1 MAMKKEFSSDAG
13 FFIGISPADRCDLE
27 SAWRAA
33 QGSGKTLTECVKLNA
48 RLNAADQLD
57 LQSASQAARD
67 AGVTLTECVKFFL
80 AHRKMDCSLS
90 LDDAIMRFL
99 REREKQKVS
108 KRTAMSLR
116 GNLERFSRGR
126 EQKALAAISRNDLI
140 EYLEAYS
147 GSTYNSYLTSLR
159 TFFKWAV
166 QSEILGSSPA
176 DKVVK
181 IKSRNLQDD
190 DLEPAILSVDQCRR
204 LLKSA
209 IQVDP
214 GMVAYIAAC
223 LFGGL
228 RPEREAAG
236 LSWRDVGDQVLVM
249 AKNAKSRQRRWVSNP
264 LLMEWLAFGAIACAG
279 ALPVVG
285 CRSRMERVRKDAGLL
300 TGWGHDC
307 MRHTFASMFM
317 ATHGAEKTIAQLGH
331 GNYDMLF
338 RHYRALVPEAIAKEF
353 WSMRPST
360 LIPKSAKA

>member
-1 MAMKKEFSSDAG
+1 MMMLKKEFTADAG
-13 FFIGISPADRCDLE
+13 FFTGISPADRCDLE
-27 SAWRAA
+27 CAWRAA
-33 QGSGKTLTECVKLNA
+33 QGSGKTVSEIV
-48 RLNAADQLD
+48 R
-57 LQSASQAARD
+57 QSLAKSSSN
-67 AGVTLTECVKFFL
+67 VTLKAAVELFQE
-80 AHRKMDCSLS
+80 
-90 LDDAIMRFL
+90 
-99 REREKQKVS
+99 EREKQQVS
-108 KRTAMSLR
+108 KRTSEALYY
-116 GNLERFSRGR
+116 NCAAFLRGR
-126 EQKALAAISRNDLI
+126 EVRAISSITRGEI
-140 EYLEAYS
+140 VEYLKPYS
-147 GSTYNSYLTSLR
+147 GRTYNTYLASLR

-166 QSEILGSSPA
+166 ASKLTTESPA
-176 DKVVK
+176 DSVIK
-181 IKSRNLQDD
+181 IKTRNLQDD

-204 LLKSA
+204 LLRSA

-338 RHYRALVPEAIAKEF
+338 RHYRALVPEAVAKEF

-360 LIPKSAKA
+360 LIPKSATP

>member
-1 MAMKKEFSSDAG
+1 
-13 FFIGISPADRCDLE
+13 
-27 SAWRAA
+27 
-33 QGSGKTLTECVKLNA
+33 VK
-48 RLNAADQLD
+48 
-57 LQSASQAARD
+57 
-67 AGVTLTECVKFFL
+67 
-80 AHRKMDCSLS
+80 
-90 LDDAIMRFL
+90 
-99 REREKQKVS
+99 
-108 KRTAMSLR
+108 
-116 GNLERFSRGR
+116 
-126 EQKALAAISRNDLI
+126 
-140 EYLEAYS
+140 YLEPYS
-147 GSTYNSYLTSLR
+147 GATYYTYLTSLR